1 LTIAQVLELSCEQ
14 AREVFAPIEK
24 IHRVLAALCD
34 VGLEYLPLGQAST
47 TLSGGEAQ
55 RIKLATHLARPA
67 DSHTLFL
74 LDEPTTGLH
83 FGDIQKLLNVLDLLV
98 EKGHTVVVVEH
109 NLDLIRNA
117 DWVIDIGPG
126 GGRNGGRVVAV
137 GPPSVIKDVPDSE
150 TGRFL

>member
-1 LTIAQVLELSCEQ
+1 M
-14 AREVFAPIEK
+14 
-24 IHRVLAALCD
+24 
-34 VGLEYLPLGQAST
+34 
-47 TLSGGEAQ
+47 SGGEAQ

-67 DSHTLFL
+67 DAHTLFL

-98 EKGHTVVVVEH
+98 EKGHSVVVVEH

-126 GGRNGGRVVAV
+126 GGRHGGRVVAA
-137 GPPSVIKDVPDSE
+137 GPPSVIKQSLDSE
-150 TGRFL
+150 TGKFL